1 MENIKYKKGDYVEF
15 LTQQP
20 EAHTQEMVGLGQ
32 VPLDEIEEECYVG
45 RIKSV
50 IGNGES
56 YLIISLKPFMGFYC
70 VEDA

>member
-20 EAHTQEMVGLGQ
+20 EAHAQEMFGLGQ
-32 VPLDEIEEECYVG
+32 VPLDEIEEECHVG

-50 IGNGES
+50 IGDGKS
-56 YLIISLKPFMGFYC
+56 YLIISLKPMAGFYC